1 MRLGATNTNNLN
13 DGRGEPAGA
22 GLGTGTL
29 WVGTRLRAELGYR
42 ALGQRQT
49 PPISHL
55 ELDVIYHSHFMNST
69 TRRYLFATL
78 SASIQHIRLPE
89 ACHAICRLTI
99 HQ

>member
-42 ALGQRQT
+42 AAANT
-49 PPISHL
+49 TNI
-55 ELDVIYHSHFMNST
+55 HFMNST

-78 SASIQHIRLPE
+78 SASIQHIRLPK

-99 HQ
+99 NQ

>member
-42 ALGQRQT
+42 AAANTTDISLGVER
-49 PPISHL
+49 
-55 ELDVIYHSHFMNST
+55 D
-69 TRRYLFATL
+69 L
-78 SASIQHIRLPE
+78 SFSFHE
-89 ACHAICRLTI
+89 
-99 HQ
+99 